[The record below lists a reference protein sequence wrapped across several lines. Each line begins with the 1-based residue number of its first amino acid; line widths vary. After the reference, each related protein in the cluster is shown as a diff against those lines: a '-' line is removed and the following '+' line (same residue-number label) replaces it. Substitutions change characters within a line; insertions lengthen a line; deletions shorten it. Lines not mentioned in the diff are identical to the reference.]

1 MSASRF
7 SNGDVISGAVLAG
20 LGVYIVV
27 EARQWEYLG
36 PDGPG
41 PGFFP
46 IWYGIIMAVLAVAV
60 TAGAFLRH
68 QDDGKPVDWREVR
81 RALTAWVAMAC
92 SVALFKPLGFVLAF
106 GLFTW
111 FVVTVLYRRSVR
123 RGLAVAVAC
132 SAGFYAVFPL
142 GLDVK
147 LPVGMLGI

>member
-36 PDGPG
+36 LDGPG

-46 IWYGIIMAVLAVAV
+46 IWYGIIMTVLAVAV

-68 QDDGKPVDWREVR
+68 QDDGKPVDWGEVR
-81 RALTAWVAMAC
+81 RALIAWVAMAC
-92 SVALFKPLGFVLAF
+92 SVALFKPLGFVVAF

-111 FVVTVLYRRSVR
+111 FVVTVLYRRSVL
-123 RGLAVAVAC
+123 RGFAVAVSC
-132 SAGFYAVFPL
+132 SAGFYLVFPL